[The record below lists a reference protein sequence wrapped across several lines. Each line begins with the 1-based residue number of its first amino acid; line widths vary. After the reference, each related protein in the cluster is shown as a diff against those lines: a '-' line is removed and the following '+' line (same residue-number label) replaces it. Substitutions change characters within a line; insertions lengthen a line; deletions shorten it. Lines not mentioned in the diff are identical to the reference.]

1 MQKSISSI
9 LIAGKK
15 MKHFFVLFILI
26 TFFITQ
32 SQAQVYDSL
41 LNIYEEDFP
50 REKIHIHFDRTMY
63 NTGETI
69 FYKLYVMSGLELPS
83 ISKNVYVSWYDN
95 NGNYIKQ
102 TVAPL
107 FQSSAK
113 GSFEVP
119 TNYKG
124 NFLRAKAYTRWMLN
138 DDSVFLYEKYISI
151 NNGVASKT
159 KNSTTPKTRVD
170 VFPEGGTF
178 VQGLINKIAF
188 KATNNFGTPVFIKG
202 FLVNDKNKV
211 LDTLKVLHDGMGF
224 FKLRPLE
231 AEKYQLNWTDEN
243 GIKGTSP
250 ITAASK
256 EGSILKISMDNENA
270 YVQVE
275 RTLGVPSNY
284 KYMHLLVHQNQ
295 HLIYTVDFKGEERQ
309 VQKVALPIEELLTG
323 VVQFTL
329 FTKDWLPIAERIV
342 MVNNRLHEFNTNLN
356 VGIANSNKRGKN
368 VIEIIIKDTASTNMS
383 ISITD
388 ASVVM
393 PEQQTIYSDFLL
405 SNDIKGKVYNPA
417 YYFTSDAD
425 TVTGHLDLVML
436 TNGWRRFDWAK
447 MKAGIVPTLHYPRE
461 TELMKL
467 TGKLYA
473 GDLTKS
479 AENLLLNLIILGKDS
494 TKKMLFVPVAK
505 DGSFEDKSV
514 FFYDTSRVYYSIN
527 GKSASENQTVVQ
539 FENGFIKPILSKIQ
553 IDPIG
558 FQAYTTDSTARAK
571 LNLFFV
577 EQEKQ
582 RKLLASITLSEV
594 VVKSR
599 VKTPVQLLEE
609 KYVTGLFSGRD
620 GTSFDLSSDGLAL
633 GAMDILSFLQS
644 RVAGLNIS
652 VVGPQASATWRGSN
666 TDFFVNEML
675 TPIQQVQNMNI
686 ADIAFVKALRPPFF
700 GSSGGSGG
708 SGGAI
713 AIYTKR
719 GSANKGGNINSKGME
734 NMVLGGYSVF
744 KEFFSPEYDK
754 PTASFE
760 ADNRTTLYW
769 NPYVLTNKRSPR
781 VRLEFYNNDISKKL
795 QIVLEGVNANGR
807 LTRVVKYI
815 E

>member
-1 MQKSISSI
+1 MRIQIFQSVKLSKVLILFFFFTLIFSLKS
-9 LIAGKK
+9 K
-15 MKHFFVLFILI
+15 
-26 TFFITQ
+26 
-32 SQAQVYDSL
+32 AQVFDSL
-41 LNIYEEDFP
+41 LNIYEENFP
-50 REKIHIHFDRTMY
+50 HEKMHIHFDRTMY

-69 FYKLYVMSGLELPS
+69 FYKLYVLSGMEWSSL
-83 ISKNVYVSWYDN
+83 SKNVYVSWYDH

-119 TNYKG
+119 ADYKG
-124 NFLRAKAYTRWMLN
+124 SFLRAKAFTRWMLN

-151 NNGVASKT
+151 NNGAVSKA
-159 KNSTTPKTRVD
+159 KNSTAPKTRVD

-178 VQGLINKIAF
+178 VQGLMHKIAF
-188 KATNNFGTPVFIKG
+188 KATNNFGAPVFIKG

-211 LDTLKVLHDGMGF
+211 LDTLKVVHDGMGVF
-224 FKLRPLE
+224 TLRPLE
-231 AEKYQLNWTDEN
+231 GEKYQLNWTDEN
-243 GIKGTSP
+243 GVKGTSP
-250 ITAASK
+250 IAAASK
-256 EGSILKISMDNENA
+256 EGAILKMSMDNEKA

-275 RTLGVPSNY
+275 KTLNVPSNY
-284 KYMHLLVHQNQ
+284 KQMHLLVHQNQ
-295 HLIYTVDFKGEERQ
+295 HLLYTVEFKGEERQ
-309 VQKVALPIEELLTG
+309 VQKVALPIDELLTG

-342 MVNNRLHEFNTNLN
+342 MVNNRLHEFNAILN
-356 VGIANSNKRGKN
+356 VGIANMSKRGKN
-368 VIEIIIKDTASTNMS
+368 VLEVIIKDTAATNMS

-425 TVTGHLDLVML
+425 SVTAHLDLVML

-447 MKAGIVPTLHYPRE
+447 MKAGILPTSIYPRE
-461 TELMKL
+461 TESMKL
-467 TGKLYA
+467 TGKFYGGA
-473 GDLTKS
+473 LTKS
-479 AENLLLNLIILGKDS
+479 AEELLLNIIIQGKDS
-494 TKKMLFVPVAK
+494 TKKVLFVPVAK

-527 GKSASENQTVVQ
+527 GKSKLENQTVVQ
-539 FENGFIKPILSKIQ
+539 FDNGFIKPILSKIQ
-553 IDPIG
+553 IDPLG
-558 FQAYTTDSTARAK
+558 FQAYTSDSLARAK
-571 LNLFFV
+571 LNLFFA

-582 RKLLASITLSEV
+582 RKLLASMTLEEV
-594 VVKSR
+594 VVKSK

-609 KYVTGLFSGRD
+609 KYAKGLFSGRD
-620 GTSFDLSSDGLAL
+620 GISFDLSSDGMGL
-633 GAMDILSFLQS
+633 GAINVLNFLQS
-644 RVAGLNIS
+644 RVPGLNIS
-652 VVGPQASATWRGSN
+652 VAGSQASATWRGSN
-666 TDFFVNEML
+666 TDFYVNEVN
-675 TPIQQVQNMNI
+675 TPIEQVQNINV
-686 ADIAFVKALRPPFF
+686 ADIAFIKALRPPFF
-700 GSSGGSGG
+700 GSAGGNGG

-719 GSANKGGNINSKGME
+719 GSSNKGGNVNSKGME
-734 NMVLGGYSVF
+734 NVVLGGYSVF
-744 KEFFSPEYDK
+744 KEFFHPEYDK
-754 PTASFE
+754 PVASFE

-795 QIVLEGVNANGR
+795 QIVLEGMNANGR

>member
-1 MQKSISSI
+1 MGAIKMNAGYEDKS
-9 LIAGKK
+9 KK
-15 MKHFFVLFILI
+15 VLFLFMVLM
-26 TFFITQ
+26 TFF
-32 SQAQVYDSL
+32 SLKPQAQVYDSL

-50 REKIHIHFDRTMY
+50 HEKIHIHFDRTMY

-119 TNYKG
+119 ANYKG

-188 KATNNFGTPVFIKG
+188 KATNNFGIPVFIKG

-211 LDTLKVLHDGMGF
+211 LDTLKVLHDGMGV

-243 GIKGTSP
+243 GIKGTTP
-250 ITAASK
+250 IAAASK
-256 EGSILKISMDNENA
+256 EGAILKISMDNEKA
-270 YVQVE
+270 YAQVE
-275 RTLGVPSNY
+275 RTLDVPSNF
-284 KYMHLLVHQNQ
+284 KHMRLLVHQNQ
-295 HLIYTVDFKGEERQ
+295 HLIYTVEFKGEERQ
-309 VQKVALPIEELLTG
+309 VQKVALPIDELLTG

-329 FTKDWLPIAERIV
+329 FTKDWLPIAERIIL
-342 MVNNRLHEFNTNLN
+342 VNNRLHEFNANLN
-356 VGIANSNKRGKN
+356 VGIANINKRGKN
-368 VIEIIIKDTASTNMS
+368 ILEIIVKDTAATNMS

-405 SNDIKGKVYNPA
+405 SSDIKGKVYNPA

-425 TVTGHLDLVML
+425 SVTAHLDLVML

-447 MKAGIVPTLHYPRE
+447 MKIGILPTLNYPRE
-461 TELMKL
+461 NELMKL
-467 TGKLYA
+467 TGKLYSS
-473 GDLTKS
+473 DLTKS
-479 AENLLLNLIILGKDS
+479 SENLLLNLIVQGKDS

-514 FFYDTSRVYYSIN
+514 FFYDTSRIYYSIN
-527 GKSASENQTVVQ
+527 GKSKQENQTVVQ
-539 FENGFIKPILSKIQ
+539 FENGLIKPTLSKIQ
-553 IDPIG
+553 IDPLG
-558 FQAYTTDSTARAK
+558 FQAYTTDSLARAK
-571 LNLFFV
+571 LNLFLL

-594 VVKSR
+594 VVKAR

-609 KYVTGLFSGRD
+609 KYATGLFSGGD
-620 GTSFDLSSDGLAL
+620 GFSFDLSSDGIAI
-633 GAMDILSFLQS
+633 GAIDVLSFLQS
-644 RVAGLNIS
+644 RVPGLSIS
-652 VVGPQASATWRGSN
+652 TTGAQASATWRGSK
-666 TDFFVNEML
+666 TDFFVNEFN
-675 TPIQQVQNMNI
+675 TPIEQVQNINI
-686 ADIAFVKALRPPFF
+686 SEIAFVKAIRPPFF
-700 GSSGGSGG
+700 GSFNGG

-734 NMVLGGYSVF
+734 NVVLGGYSVF
-744 KEFFSPEYDK
+744 KEFFHPEYDK

-781 VRLEFYNNDISKKL
+781 VRIEFYNNDISKKL
-795 QIVLEGVNANGR
+795 QIVLEGMNANGR

>member
-1 MQKSISSI
+1 MRNHIFQLAKLTKVLTI
-9 LIAGKK
+9 L
-15 MKHFFVLFILI
+15 FLFTIL
-26 TFFITQ
+26 FSFKAKA
-32 SQAQVYDSL
+32 QAFDSL

-50 REKIHIHFDRTMY
+50 HEKIHIHFDKTMY

-69 FYKLYVMSGLELPS
+69 FYKLYILSGVEWTSL
-83 ISKNVYVSWYDN
+83 SKNVYVSWYDN

-119 TNYKG
+119 TDYKG

-151 NNGVASKT
+151 NNGVASKA

-178 VQGLINKIAF
+178 VQGLMHKIAF
-188 KATNNFGTPVFIKG
+188 KATNNFGGPVFIKG
-202 FLVNDKNKV
+202 LLVNDKNKV
-211 LDTLKVLHDGMGF
+211 LDTLKVLHDGMGV

-231 AEKYQLNWTDEN
+231 GEKYQLNWTDEN
-243 GIKGTSP
+243 GVKGTSP
-250 ITAASK
+250 IAAASK
-256 EGSILKISMDNENA
+256 EGAILKISMDNENA
-270 YVQVE
+270 YAQVE
-275 RTLGVPSNY
+275 RTLGVPLNF
-284 KYMHLLVHQNQ
+284 KHMRLLVHQNQ
-295 HLIYTVDFKGEERQ
+295 HLLYTVEFKGEERQ

-342 MVNNRLHEFNTNLN
+342 MVNNRLHEFNANLN
-356 VGIANSNKRGKN
+356 VGIANTNKRGKN
-368 VIEIIIKDTASTNMS
+368 VLEIIIKDTAATNMS

-405 SNDIKGKVYNPA
+405 SSDIKGKVYNPA

-425 TVTGHLDLVML
+425 SVTAHLDLVML

-447 MKAGIVPTLHYPRE
+447 MKAGILPTLPYPRE
-461 TELMKL
+461 TESMKL
-467 TGKLYA
+467 TGKFYGGALA
-473 GDLTKS
+473 KS
-479 AENLLLNLIILGKDS
+479 TENLLLNIIIQGKDS
-494 TKKMLFVPVAK
+494 TNKVLFVPVAK

-527 GKSASENQTVVQ
+527 GKSKLENQTVVQ
-539 FENGFIKPILSKIQ
+539 FDNGLIKPTLSKIQ

-558 FQAYTTDSTARAK
+558 FQAYTTDSAARAK
-571 LNLFFV
+571 LNLFFA

-582 RKLLASITLSEV
+582 RKLLASMTLEEV

-609 KYVTGLFSGRD
+609 KYAKGLFSGRD
-620 GTSFDLSSDGLAL
+620 GVSFDLSSDGMAL
-633 GAMDILSFLQS
+633 GSIDALNFLQS
-644 RVAGLNIS
+644 RVPGLNIS
-652 VVGPQASATWRGSN
+652 VVGSQPSATWRGSN
-666 TDFFVNEML
+666 TDFYVNEVM
-675 TPIQQVQNMNI
+675 TPIEQVQNINI
-686 ADIAFVKALRPPFF
+686 GDIAFIKALRPPFF
-700 GSSGGSGG
+700 GSAGGNGG

-719 GSANKGGNINSKGME
+719 GSSNKGGNVNSKGME
-734 NMVLGGYSVF
+734 NVVLGGYSVF
-744 KEFFSPEYDK
+744 KEFFHPEYDK

-795 QIVLEGVNANGR
+795 QIVLEGMNANGR

>member
-1 MQKSISSI
+1 MRNHIFQLAKLTKVLAI
-9 LIAGKK
+9 L
-15 MKHFFVLFILI
+15 FLFTIL
-26 TFFITQ
+26 FSFKAKA
-32 SQAQVYDSL
+32 QAFDSL

-50 REKIHIHFDRTMY
+50 HEKIHIHFDKTMY

-69 FYKLYVMSGLELPS
+69 FYKLYVLSGVEWTSL
-83 ISKNVYVSWYDN
+83 SKNVYVSWYDN

-119 TNYKG
+119 ADYKG

-159 KNSTTPKTRVD
+159 KNSTIPKTRVD

-178 VQGLINKIAF
+178 VQGLMHKIAF
-188 KATNNFGTPVFIKG
+188 KATNNFGGPVFIKG

-211 LDTLKVLHDGMGF
+211 LDTLKVLHDGMGV

-231 AEKYQLNWTDEN
+231 GEKYQLNWTDEN
-243 GIKGTSP
+243 GVKGTSP
-250 ITAASK
+250 IAAASK
-256 EGSILKISMDNENA
+256 EGAILKISMDNENA
-270 YVQVE
+270 YAQVE
-275 RTLGVPSNY
+275 RTLGVPLNF
-284 KYMHLLVHQNQ
+284 KHMRLLVHQNQ
-295 HLIYTVDFKGEERQ
+295 HLLYTVEFKGEERQ

-342 MVNNRLHEFNTNLN
+342 MVNNRLHEFNANLN
-356 VGIANSNKRGKN
+356 VGIANTNKRGKN
-368 VIEIIIKDTASTNMS
+368 VLEIIIKDTAATNMS

-405 SNDIKGKVYNPA
+405 SSDIKGKVYNPA

-425 TVTGHLDLVML
+425 SVTAHLDLVML
-436 TNGWRRFDWAK
+436 TNGWRRFDWTK
-447 MKAGIVPTLHYPRE
+447 MKAGILPTLPYPRE
-461 TELMKL
+461 TESMKL
-467 TGKLYA
+467 TGKFYGGALA
-473 GDLTKS
+473 KS
-479 AENLLLNLIILGKDS
+479 TENLLLNVIIQGKDS
-494 TKKMLFVPVAK
+494 TNKVLFVPVAK

-527 GKSASENQTVVQ
+527 GKSKLENQTVVQ
-539 FENGFIKPILSKIQ
+539 FDNGLIKPTLSKIQ

-558 FQAYTTDSTARAK
+558 FQAYTTDSAARAK
-571 LNLFFV
+571 LNLFFA

-582 RKLLASITLSEV
+582 RKLLASMTLEEV

-609 KYVTGLFSGRD
+609 KYAKGLFSGRD
-620 GTSFDLSSDGLAL
+620 GVSFDLTSDGMAL
-633 GAMDILSFLQS
+633 GSIDALNFLQS
-644 RVAGLNIS
+644 RVPGLNIS
-652 VVGPQASATWRGSN
+652 VVGSQPSATWRGSN
-666 TDFFVNEML
+666 TDFYVNEVM
-675 TPIQQVQNMNI
+675 TPIEQVQNINI
-686 ADIAFVKALRPPFF
+686 GDIAFIKALRPPFF
-700 GSSGGSGG
+700 GSAGGNGG

-719 GSANKGGNINSKGME
+719 GSSNKGGNVNSKGME
-734 NMVLGGYSVF
+734 NVVLGGYSVF
-744 KEFFSPEYDK
+744 KEFFHPEYDK

-795 QIVLEGVNANGR
+795 QIVLEGMNANGR